1 MALTEPFVDIPALS
15 SFLESIGSHH
25 VDLIYA
31 PQNTLRSG
39 ALSLYHYTDLSGL
52 VGIIEKHDLWVSH
65 SRYSND
71 DEEMTHGLAVVHG
84 VLKRAT
90 ESGQHDGEYLQ
101 TLSRLAEEPEGVY
114 ICCFCEKD
122 NLLSQWRGYGAN
134 GAGVSLE
141 FAPKEFADV
150 AGPDNPHGL
159 LRFWKVF
166 YKSETQDNIVELAID
181 RYSPAMNRGQ
191 SIAELAR
198 KAADAIRFFIPT
210 FKNADFQEES
220 EWRLIFTPSPYTAI
234 MPRFRVSRNMLV
246 PFYSLRELIGSGLPL
261 LPIRKVLVG
270 PGVQKRLNVEST
282 KALLA
287 NCGYS
292 MVPVMASETPYRA

>member
-1 MALTEPFVDIPALS
+1 MSLTEPFVDIPALS

-31 PQNTLRSG
+31 PQSTLRSG
-39 ALSLYHYTDLSGL
+39 TLSLYHYTDLSGL
-52 VGIIEKHDLWVSH
+52 VGIVERHDLWVSH

-71 DEEMTHGLAVVHG
+71 DEEMTHGLSVVHG
-84 VLKRAT
+84 AMKRAT
-90 ESGQHDGEYLQ
+90 AGGKHDGVYLQ
-101 TLSRLAEEPEGVY
+101 TLTTLTEEPEGVY

-134 GAGVSLE
+134 GAGVSLQ

-166 YKSETQDNIVELAID
+166 YKLETQNDIIDQAIVH
-181 RYSPAMNRGQ
+181 YTPAMNPGQ
-191 SIAELAR
+191 SVAGLAR

-220 EWRLIFTPSPYTAI
+220 EWRLIFTPSPNTTI

-246 PFYSLRELIGSGLPL
+246 PFYSLRELIGTGLPQ
-261 LPIRKVLVG
+261 LPIRNVLVG

-282 KALLA
+282 KALLVK
-287 NCGYS
+287 CGYS
-292 MVPVMASETPYRA
+292 AVPVTASETLYRA